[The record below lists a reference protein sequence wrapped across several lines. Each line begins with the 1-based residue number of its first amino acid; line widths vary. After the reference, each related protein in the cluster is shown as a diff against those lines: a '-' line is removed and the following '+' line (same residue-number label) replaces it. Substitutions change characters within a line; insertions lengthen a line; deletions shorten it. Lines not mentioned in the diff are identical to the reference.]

1 MCAQWN
7 PPKSDK
13 SPWTGNKCPKL
24 LNKGAMLSQAVLI
37 SDHISSYSLYP
48 VTLKETHCPDLVK
61 AKGRAVKNRRDFSK
75 KEKKEDELIK

>member
-37 SDHISSYSLYP
+37 SDHISTYSLYLLKKEI
-48 VTLKETHCPDLVK
+48 TLKETHCTDLVK

-75 KEKKEDELIK
+75 KGR

>member
-1 MCAQWN
+1 MW
-7 PPKSDK
+7 
-13 SPWTGNKCPKL
+13 
-24 LNKGAMLSQAVLI
+24 SQAVLI

-75 KEKKEDELIK
+75 KEKKEDELIKQVLEFKAQVTHKKAGQTLALH

>member
-1 MCAQWN
+1 
-7 PPKSDK
+7 
-13 SPWTGNKCPKL
+13 
-24 LNKGAMLSQAVLI
+24 MLSQAVLI

-48 VTLKETHCPDLVK
+48 VTLKETHCPELVK